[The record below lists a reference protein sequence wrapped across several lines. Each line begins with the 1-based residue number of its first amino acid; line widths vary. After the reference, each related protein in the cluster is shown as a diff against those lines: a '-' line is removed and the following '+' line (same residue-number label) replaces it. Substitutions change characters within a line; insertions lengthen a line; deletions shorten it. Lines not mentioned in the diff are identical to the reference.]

1 MGSGSKEARK
11 DAAYSALT
19 FIDKH
24 YKTKFEYRKDQ
35 KVLSANLNGKD
46 KLNSDLIAKDNIKVV
61 KRDNEKFDHKVSY
74 NKLSIRDINKKPAA
88 KVTLLDKN
96 KNKVTEFP
104 VFVDTANMK
113 GFSKF
118 KLWISALGASIKS
131 PDSKGNYPIFTL

>member
-1 MGSGSKEARK
+1 MKILVVGDVVGRPGR
-11 DAAYSALT
+11 DTL
-19 FIDKH
+19 
-24 YKTKFEYRKDQ
+24 
-35 KVLSANLNGKD
+35 
-46 KLNSDLIAKDNIKVV
+46 KL
-61 KRDNEKFDHKVSY
+61 F
-74 NKLSIRDINKKPAA
+74 
-88 KVTLLDKN
+88 LDKN